1 MHFILTLLLI
11 IFMVVVIDRLSPGL
25 LTNLTRSTLS
35 VIGSVV
41 KWAVIVG
48 IVAGG
53 VGYVYQVQA
62 DKEAIQQREVYR
74 QEQAA
79 LELKMK
85 IEQAEAEKQ
94 RAIADAADAKNKELE
109 IAFQQR
115 EEMKKVKIQ
124 LAEDEITKTIGYNVT
139 FSYQLDRA
147 RALNDVE
154 AIAKIQA
161 NMEQNRRWIQKQR
174 ELINDI
180 KVGVTGYTPGVPR

>member
-1 MHFILTLLLI
+1 
-11 IFMVVVIDRLSPGL
+11 MVVVIDRLSPGL
-25 LTNLTRSTLS
+25 LKNLTRATLS
-35 VIGSVV
+35 VIGSVI

-53 VGYVYQVQA
+53 IGYVYQGLA
-62 DKEAIQQREVYR
+62 DKEAIQQREIYR

-94 RAIADAADAKNKELE
+94 RAIADAAEAKNRELE
-109 IAFQQR
+109 IAFKQR
-115 EEMKKVKIQ
+115 EEMKQAKIQ
-124 LAEDEITKTIGYNVT
+124 LAENEITKTIGYNIT
-139 FSYQLDRA
+139 FSYQLDKA

-154 AIAKIQA
+154 AISKIQA
-161 NMEQNRRWIQKQR
+161 NMEQNRRWIQTQR

-180 KVGVTGYTPGVPR
+180 KVGVIGYTPGVPR

>member
-25 LTNLTRSTLS
+25 LKNLTRATLS
-35 VIGSVV
+35 VIGSVI

-53 VGYVYQVQA
+53 IGYVYQGLA
-62 DKEAIQQREVYR
+62 DKEAIQQREIYR

-94 RAIADAADAKNKELE
+94 RAIADAAEAKNRELE
-109 IAFQQR
+109 IAFKQR
-115 EEMKKVKIQ
+115 EEMKQAKIQ
-124 LAEDEITKTIGYNVT
+124 LAENEITKTIGYNIT
-139 FSYQLDRA
+139 FSYQLDKA

-154 AIAKIQA
+154 AISKIQA
-161 NMEQNRRWIQKQR
+161 NMEQNRRWIQTQR

-180 KVGVTGYTPGVPR
+180 KVGVIGYTPGVPR